1 MSPASRNPSCQ
12 PSETFTGNA
21 VCPLRTRS
29 LCHSV
34 DDGRVL
40 VQRCDLLLVVNGEGA
55 KLTQAVGQSPT
66 ITKLSLVQ
74 AVGDL
79 LVCRPVDMTGLL
91 ALTRMKFSF
100 ADQKSKSSEDGARP
114 PLLLSTT
121 DSELPYRE
129 SSGLKRIRSD
139 LDSPNPIVFV

>member
-1 MSPASRNPSCQ
+1 
-12 PSETFTGNA
+12 
-21 VCPLRTRS
+21 
-29 LCHSV
+29 
-34 DDGRVL
+34 
-40 VQRCDLLLVVNGEGA
+40 VVNGEGA

-66 ITKLSLVQ
+66 ITRLSLVQ

-121 DSELPYRE
+121 DLELPYRE
-129 SSGLKRIRSD
+129 SSGLKRIG
-139 LDSPNPIVFV
+139 I